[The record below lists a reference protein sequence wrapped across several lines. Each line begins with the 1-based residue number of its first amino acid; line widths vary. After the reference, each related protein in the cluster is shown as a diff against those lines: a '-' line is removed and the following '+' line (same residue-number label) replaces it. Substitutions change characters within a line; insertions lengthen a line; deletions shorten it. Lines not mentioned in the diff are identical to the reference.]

1 MSEYLKIEDGKCY
14 FITFT
19 VIDWLDVFLREEYAN
34 ILIDSIKYCQKNK
47 GLEIYAY
54 CIMPSHV
61 HMIASA
67 NEGNLGTILRDMKR
81 HTAKAIVKAIEE
93 NPTESKRELF
103 IEHFYGAGEISNRH
117 KNFQFWQETNHP
129 VELYSDKFIIQK
141 ENYIHMNPVEMG
153 LVSRPE
159 YYRYSSASD
168 ESPIKIIAW
177 K

>member
-1 MSEYLKIEDGKCY
+1 MSEFLKIEEGKCY
-14 FITFT
+14 FVTFT
-19 VIDWLDVFLREEYAN
+19 VIDWLDVFLREEYAA
-34 ILIDSIKYCQKNK
+34 ILVDSIRHCQKNK
-47 GLEIYAY
+47 GLEVYAY

-61 HMIASA
+61 HMIATAKTES
-67 NEGNLGTILRDMKR
+67 LGTILRDMKK
-81 HTAKAIVKAIEE
+81 HTAKSIVKAIEE

-103 IEHFYGAGEISNRH
+103 IERFYGAGESSKRH
-117 KNFQFWQETNHP
+117 TNFQFWQETNHP

-159 YYRYSSASD
+159 YYRYCSACD
-168 ESPIKIIAW
+168 DSPIKVLPW